1 MRLDD
6 SVLHPY
12 VQGMALEKEPC
23 IEYLTKDNEMTLLS
37 LRVSAPPAAIRRL
50 SPWKQRVLARY
61 RRSHRVGMLHRTHA
75 AASAEEWPDPTYW
88 TAYDYL
94 AIEREAQ
101 GLRRAYAYALV
112 ARVWRRLKRVLK
124 PRT

>member
-1 MRLDD
+1 
-6 SVLHPY
+6 
-12 VQGMALEKEPC
+12 
-23 IEYLTKDNEMTLLS
+23 MTLLS

-50 SPWKQRVLARY
+50 SPWKQRVLTRY
-61 RRSHRVGMLHRTHA
+61 RRGMLHRTHNA
-75 AASAEEWPDPTYW
+75 ARAEEWPDPTYW